1 MLDLTPTQEATLD
14 ALGSPARRRIVRL
27 LAPGPLSVGEIAAQL
42 PISRPAVS
50 KHLRVLERA
59 DLVTHRSQGNRNLFR
74 LDPTGFDAAR
84 HWLDAFWNEAL
95 ARLAAAAGKPA
106 RRRAESR

>member
-1 MLDLTPTQEATLD
+1 MLDLTPMQEATLD

-27 LAPGPLSVGEIAAQL
+27 LAPGPMSVGEIAAKL

-50 KHLRVLERA
+50 KHLQVLERA
-59 DLVTHRSQGNRNLFR
+59 DLVTHRSEGNRNLFR

-84 HWLDAFWNEAL
+84 DWLDSFWDEAL
-95 ARLAAAAGKPA
+95 ARLVMAAGSHD
-106 RRRAESR
+106 RSTGRA